1 MGSVRNP
8 VGPLPSSIYWR
19 RRAVVLLLLAL
30 LTVLAV
36 WAVNFRDGGG
46 NSAHGPGGRSPVPSI
61 TPGPSASG
69 PLISTRPGGSVG
81 GGGDDGDEAA
91 DGGSGDSGSPEG
103 SSKGADSGA
112 AGGDSEGATE
122 GATEGGAQAGAAG
135 AGSSGA
141 AGTGGSVGGDGGA
154 PLPAGSSLPDCG
166 PGVSLSV
173 RSTANAY
180 EPGERPRFTLT
191 ATNPSTTACKL
202 DVGPDSAVFTITDV
216 DDRHVWAS
224 DDCPK
229 SRAPYLLQVP
239 AGGSTS
245 YDVEWDRRTS
255 SPKCAAPKGRSAP
268 YGTYLL
274 EVKLPGR
281 SAKQTSFVLKNV

>member
-36 WAVNFRDGGG
+36 WAVNSREGGG
-46 NSAHGPGGRSPVPSI
+46 NSANGPDGRSPAPSI

-69 PLISTRPGGSVG
+69 PLNSSRPGGSVG
-81 GGGDDGDEAA
+81 GGGGDDGGGGDAT
-91 DGGSGDSGSPEG
+91 DGGAGDSGATDG
-103 SSKGADSGA
+103 SSQGADSGA
-112 AGGDSEGATE
+112 TD
-122 GATEGGAQAGAAG
+122 GGADAA
-135 AGSSGA
+135 A
-141 AGTGGSVGGDGGA
+141 AGTGGSGGSGSGGA
-154 PLPAGSSLPDCG
+154 QLPAGSSLPDCG

-173 RSTANAY
+173 RSTDNAY

-191 ATNPSTTACKL
+191 ATNPSATACKL
-202 DVGPDSAVFTITDV
+202 DFGPDSAVFSITDV
-216 DDRHVWAS
+216 NDRHVWAS

-255 SPKCAAPKGRSAP
+255 SPKCATPKGRTAP

>member
-1 MGSVRNP
+1 MRNP

-36 WAVNFRDGGG
+36 WAVNSRDGGG
-46 NSAHGPGGRSPVPSI
+46 NSANGPDGRSPAPSI

-69 PLISTRPGGSVG
+69 PLNSSRPGGSVG
-81 GGGDDGDEAA
+81 GGGGDDGGDAS
-91 DGGSGDSGSPEG
+91 DGGSGDSGATDG
-103 SSKGADSGA
+103 SSQGADSGGADGGADSGA
-112 AGGDSEGATE
+112 TGAGD
-122 GATEGGAQAGAAG
+122 
-135 AGSSGA
+135 AGSSG
-141 AGTGGSVGGDGGA
+141 GSGGGSGGTQ
-154 PLPAGSSLPDCG
+154 LPAGSSLPDCG
-166 PGVSLSV
+166 PAVSLSV
-173 RSTANAY
+173 RSVDNSY
-180 EPGERPRFTLT
+180 EPGEKPRFTLT
-191 ATNPSTTACKL
+191 ATNSSATACKL
-202 DVGPDSAVFTITDV
+202 DFAPDSAVVTITDV

-229 SRAPYLLQVP
+229 SRASYLLQVP

-255 SPKCAAPKGRSAP
+255 SPQCATPKGRTAP

-281 SAKQTSFVLKNV
+281 SAKQTSFVLKNA

>member
-36 WAVNFRDGGG
+36 WAVSLRGGGG
-46 NSAHGPGGRSPVPSI
+46 NSANGPGGRAPVPSI

-69 PLISTRPGGSVG
+69 PLNSSRPGGSVG
-81 GGGDDGDEAA
+81 GGRGGDEGGDTA
-91 DGGSGDSGSPEG
+91 DGGTGDSGASGG
-103 SSKGADSGA
+103 SSRGAGTGGASGADD
-112 AGGDSEGATE
+112 GGEE
-122 GATEGGAQAGAAG
+122 AGA
-135 AGSSGA
+135 SGA
-141 AGTGGSVGGDGGA
+141 AGTGGSVGGSGGEVVQ
-154 PLPAGSSLPDCG
+154 LPAGSSLPDCG

-173 RSTANAY
+173 RSADNAY

-191 ATNPSTTACKL
+191 ATNTSSTACKL
-202 DVGPDSAVFTITDV
+202 DFGPESAVLSITDV

-224 DDCPK
+224 DDCPT

-255 SPKCAAPKGRSAP
+255 SPKCATPKGRTAP

>member
-1 MGSVRNP
+1 MRNP

-30 LTVLAV
+30 LTVLVV
-36 WAVNFRDGGG
+36 WAVNSRDSGG
-46 NSAHGPGGRSPVPSI
+46 NSANGPDGRSPAPSI

-69 PLISTRPGGSVG
+69 PLNSSRPGGSVG
-81 GGGDDGDEAA
+81 GGGGGDDGGDAS
-91 DGGSGDSGSPEG
+91 DGGSGDSG
-103 SSKGADSGA
+103 A
-112 AGGDSEGATE
+112 
-122 GATEGGAQAGAAG
+122 
-135 AGSSGA
+135 SGA
-141 AGTGGSVGGDGGA
+141 AGTGGSGGSGSDGGNGGGGA
-154 PLPAGSSLPDCG
+154 QLPAGSSLPDCG
-166 PGVSLSV
+166 SGVTLNV
-173 RSTANAY
+173 RSTDNAY

-191 ATNPSTTACKL
+191 ATNTSATACKL
-202 DVGPDSAVFTITDV
+202 DFGPDSAVLTITDV
-216 DDRHVWAS
+216 NDHHVWAS

-255 SPKCAAPKGRSAP
+255 SPRCATPKGATAP

>member
-1 MGSVRNP
+1 V
-8 VGPLPSSIYWR
+8 
-19 RRAVVLLLLAL
+19 
-30 LTVLAV
+30 
-36 WAVNFRDGGG
+36 GGG
-46 NSAHGPGGRSPVPSI
+46 R
-61 TPGPSASG
+61 
-69 PLISTRPGGSVG
+69 
-81 GGGDDGDEAA
+81 GGDDGGDTA
-91 DGGSGDSGSPEG
+91 DGGAGDSGASGG
-103 SSKGADSGA
+103 SSRGAGTGGASGA
-112 AGGDSEGATE
+112 GDGGED
-122 GATEGGAQAGAAG
+122 

-141 AGTGGSVGGDGGA
+141 AGTGGSSSSGGGGGDVVQ
-154 PLPAGSSLPDCG
+154 LPAGSSLPDCG

-173 RSTANAY
+173 RSADNAY

-202 DVGPDSAVFTITDV
+202 DFGPEAAVFSISDV
-216 DDRHVWAS
+216 NDHHVWAS
-224 DDCPK
+224 DDCPR

>member
-1 MGSVRNP
+1 MGSMRNP

-30 LTVLAV
+30 LTVLVV
-36 WAVNFRDGGG
+36 WAVNSRDGGG
-46 NSAHGPGGRSPVPSI
+46 NSANGPDGRSPAPSI

-69 PLISTRPGGSVG
+69 PLNSSRPGGSVG
-81 GGGDDGDEAA
+81 GGGGDDGGDAS
-91 DGGSGDSGSPEG
+91 DGGSGDSGAAEG
-103 SSKGADSGA
+103 SSQGGDSGAADGGADSGA
-112 AGGDSEGATE
+112 
-122 GATEGGAQAGAAG
+122 
-135 AGSSGA
+135 SGA
-141 AGTGGSVGGDGGA
+141 AGTGVSGGSGSDGGNGGGGA
-154 PLPAGSSLPDCG
+154 QLPAGSSLPDCG
-166 PGVSLSV
+166 SGVTLNV
-173 RSTANAY
+173 RSTDNAY

-191 ATNPSTTACKL
+191 ATNTSATACKL
-202 DVGPDSAVFTITDV
+202 DFGPDSAVLTITDV
-216 DDRHVWAS
+216 NDHHVWAS
-224 DDCPK
+224 DDCPT

-255 SPKCAAPKGRSAP
+255 SPRCATPKGATAP

-281 SAKQTSFVLKNV
+281 SAKQASFVLKNV

>member
-1 MGSVRNP
+1 MRNP

-36 WAVNFRDGGG
+36 WAVNSRDGGG
-46 NSAHGPGGRSPVPSI
+46 NSANGPDGRTPAPSI

-69 PLISTRPGGSVG
+69 PLNSSRPGGSVG
-81 GGGDDGDEAA
+81 GGGGDDGGDASDGGA
-91 DGGSGDSGSPEG
+91 DGGTGDSGATDGG
-103 SSKGADSGA
+103 SQGAAAGAGDGGADSGA
-112 AGGDSEGATE
+112 
-122 GATEGGAQAGAAG
+122 
-135 AGSSGA
+135 SGA
-141 AGTGGSVGGDGGA
+141 AGTGGSGGSSGNGGGGGQ
-154 PLPAGSSLPDCG
+154 LPAGSSLPDCG

-173 RSTANAY
+173 RSTDNAY

-191 ATNPSTTACKL
+191 ATNPTATACKL
-202 DVGPDSAVFTITDV
+202 DFGPESAVLSITDV
-216 DDRHVWAS
+216 GDHHVWAS
-224 DDCPK
+224 DDCPR
-229 SRAPYLLQVP
+229 SRAAYLLQVP

-255 SPKCAAPKGRSAP
+255 SPQCATPKTRTAP

>member
-1 MGSVRNP
+1 MGSMRNP

-19 RRAVVLLLLAL
+19 RRAVVLLLVGL
-30 LTVLAV
+30 LTVLVV
-36 WAVNFRDGGG
+36 WAVNSRDGGG
-46 NSAHGPGGRSPVPSI
+46 NSANGPDGRSPAPSI

-69 PLISTRPGGSVG
+69 PLNSSRPGGSVG
-81 GGGDDGDEAA
+81 GGSGGDDGGDAT
-91 DGGSGDSGSPEG
+91 DGGTGDSGATDG
-103 SSKGADSGA
+103 SSQGADSG
-112 AGGDSEGATE
+112 
-122 GATEGGAQAGAAG
+122 
-135 AGSSGA
+135 
-141 AGTGGSVGGDGGA
+141 GGDGGTDA
-154 PLPAGSSLPDCG
+154 GASGAADAGGSGGSGGGSGSGGAQLPAGSSLPNCG

-173 RSTANAY
+173 RSTDNAY

-191 ATNPSTTACKL
+191 ATNPSATACKL
-202 DVGPDSAVFTITDV
+202 DFGPDSAVFSISDV
-216 DDRHVWAS
+216 NDHHVWAS

-255 SPKCAAPKGRSAP
+255 SPRCATPKGGAAP